1 MVEMTSD
8 MEIRKKGL
16 RVLFKNLGEVD
27 AIRFL
32 SQISYEK
39 RDYLKIQDELFEG
52 MTVEEIFRKA
62 KKYAEKSTL

>member
-1 MVEMTSD
+1 M
-8 MEIRKKGL
+8 
-16 RVLFKNLGEVD
+16 FKNLGEVD

-62 KKYAEKSTL
+62 KQLMVSNLHTPQSPLFRGENRSPL